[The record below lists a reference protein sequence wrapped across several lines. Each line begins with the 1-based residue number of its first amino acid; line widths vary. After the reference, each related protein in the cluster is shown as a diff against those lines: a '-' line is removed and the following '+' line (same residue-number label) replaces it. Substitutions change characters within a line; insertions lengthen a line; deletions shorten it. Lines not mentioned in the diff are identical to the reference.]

1 MGKLFKVLTAA
12 SLIGIFITGC
22 NDINSTN
29 EIADENFIN
38 PTGNTNSIQLYLHN
52 RLTGDHVYDAYAWG
66 KIKYSLTEDNLN
78 FIFDGFNLDPDTWF
92 ALYSDTKLLG
102 FGITDKEGN
111 INIRNSLSNAEDFN
125 NSNLVLWYANEDGTS
140 KPNHRILRS

>member
-22 NDINSTN
+22 NDINRIKEN
-29 EIADENFIN
+29 ADANFIN

-52 RLTGDHVYDAYAWG
+52 RLTEDHIYDAYAWG
-66 KIKYSLTEDNLN
+66 KIKYSLTEENLN

-92 ALYSDTKLLG
+92 VLYSDTELLG
-102 FGITDKEGN
+102 SGKTDKEGN
-111 INIRNSLSNAEDFN
+111 INIRNSLSNAEGFN
-125 NSNLVLWYANEDGTS
+125 NGMFVLWYANEDGTA